1 MKYCKKCAVSVRD
14 NSRICPLCQHSLTD
28 IGGESESVF
37 PYVPLKYTY
46 KDLYIKMGILSAII
60 ICVISVTVDLIV
72 KTGTHWSLYV
82 LGGAVSLGVVF
93 AVVMPKLRNIP
104 KAILH
109 QAVTCGIIVYIWDI
123 CTGNIGWSFD
133 YVIPF
138 LCAGTNIAMIAVFFA
153 LKLKID
159 DVAFY
164 YFMSLII
171 GLMPIWFILSGIAGV
186 IYPSLTSIGVSVISL
201 AAFILFYGPNI
212 IEMLKSKFHI

>member
-28 IGGESESVF
+28 TDGECEYIF
-37 PYVPLKYTY
+37 PYVPPKYSN
-46 KDLYIKMGILSAII
+46 KDLYIKMGILSTII
-60 ICVISVTVDLIV
+60 ICVISVIVDLIV
-72 KTGTHWSLYV
+72 KTGVHWSLYV
-82 LGGAVSLGVVF
+82 LGGAVSLWVVF
-93 AVVMPKLRNIP
+93 AVTLPKLRNIP

-109 QAVTCGIIVYIWDI
+109 LAVACGVIVYIWDI
-123 CTGNIGWSFD
+123 CTGRTGWAVD

-138 LCAGTNIAMIAVFFA
+138 LCVGTNIAMIVVFFV

-164 YFMSLII
+164 YFMNSII
-171 GLMPIWFILSGIAGV
+171 GLLPIWFILGNIAGV

-201 AAFILFYGPNI
+201 AAFVLFYGPNI
-212 IEMLKSKFHI
+212 LEMLKSKFHV